1 MKDSLKNVNKL
12 FRIQTYL
19 QQNPNKISQISTIKK
34 IGLALFFNG
43 VLLLVTAIERLLSIE
58 QEVRDD
64 TVAKQIKEMKRG
76 GIERDERLRE
86 TRD

>member
-1 MKDSLKNVNKL
+1 
-12 FRIQTYL
+12 
-19 QQNPNKISQISTIKK
+19 
-34 IGLALFFNG
+34 
-43 VLLLVTAIERLLSIE
+43 VLLLVTTIERLLSIE